1 MTYTYNFDEIR
12 ERKNTAKWARARA
25 IGAIGMGIADMDF
38 RLAPEIVEAIKERA
52 ECGEFGYTAMETPDY
67 EAVLDWLTYRG
78 AAPVPRAHLV
88 GTPGV
93 LYAARNGMYTVT
105 SPGDKVIVQ
114 TPLHTPSIATAAMQG
129 RIPLVNRLVYRDGR
143 YEIDFNDLEDRF
155 REGARVLMMCA
166 PNNPTG
172 RVWTREELE
181 SIATLVNRYD
191 AYVVCDE
198 IHRDIIWGDRRHLSP
213 TAVPSLAERSIA
225 VFSTSKTFNMGG
237 FHVGSAIIPNEELR
251 ARFVKQFYSIGHTCV
266 RPSSLD
272 LAAQTAA
279 YTKGRAW
286 YEQMMAYVDENFT
299 VALEHLDGLPIRAT
313 HPEGTFLLWVDI
325 SELGLYTQE
334 LREVMSEKWR
344 VLGDVG
350 LLYDTAEYQN
360 KNELEHHVRLN
371 LATPRANVIEA
382 FDRIRRY
389 FKS

>member
-198 IHRDIIWGDRRHLSP
+198 IHRDIIWGDHRHLSP

-251 ARFVKQFYSIGHTCV
+251 TRFVKQFYSIGHACV

-334 LREVMSEKWR
+334 LREMMSEKWC

>member
-198 IHRDIIWGDRRHLSP
+198 IHRDIIWGDHRHLSP

-251 ARFVKQFYSIGHTCV
+251 TRFVKQFYSIGHACV

>member
-198 IHRDIIWGDRRHLSP
+198 IHRDIIWGDHRHLSP

-251 ARFVKQFYSIGHTCV
+251 TRFVKQFYSIGHACV

-334 LREVMSEKWR
+334 LREVMSEKWC

>member
-1 MTYTYNFDEIR
+1 MTYTYDFDEIR

-38 RLAPEIVEAIKERA
+38 RLAPEIVEAVKERA

-198 IHRDIIWGDRRHLSP
+198 IHRDIIWGDHRHLSP

-251 ARFVKQFYSIGHTCV
+251 TRFVKQFYSIGHACV

>member
-198 IHRDIIWGDRRHLSP
+198 IHRDIIWGDHRHLSP

-251 ARFVKQFYSIGHTCV
+251 TRFVKQFYSIGHACV

-389 FKS
+389 FKR